1 MVIISYLSILCINL
15 NFSLHFSVFSLL
27 VILIFYYFFSLS
39 FMCRFLGWAGMCV
52 CVFKHVWM
60 HLCEQ
65 AHMHVCASVW
75 GSLWWT
81 AAVLHCSPTL
91 FTEAGSL
98 SLDRTDTVR
107 ENSQGILPLSSVA
120 LTSLQA
126 PRPSS
131 HSQVGSLG
139 NQSSFFTCQQ
149 ALQPLNH
156 RPSPQCFILS
166 CYSLNTR
173 RKPTLFAGTLK

>member
-15 NFSLHFSVFSLL
+15 IFSLHFSVFSLL

-65 AHMHVCASVW
+65 AHMHVCAPVW

-81 AAVLHCSPTL
+81 AALLHCSPIL
-91 FTEAGSL
+91 LTEAGSL
-98 SLDRTDTVR
+98 SLDRTDTAR
-107 ENSQGILPLSSVA
+107 ENSQGIFPLSSVA
-120 LTSLQA
+120 LTSREGSKALW
-126 PRPSS
+126 
-131 HSQVGSLG
+131 HSQVGGLG
-139 NQSSFFTCQQ
+139 SQSSFFTCQP
-149 ALQPLNH
+149 ALQPLSH
-156 RPSPQCFILS
+156 CPSPQFFILS
-166 CYSLNTR
+166 CYSRANG
-173 RKPTLFAGTLK
+173 KTLEESPHC